1 MDNTRILIILTG
13 LLFISTAVL
22 ANDRASE
29 NSSKP
34 IYYQGKKTDYKP
46 GDFKFFGESSEPF
59 IGGESDEYTATAD
72 EWTGIYADSVTS
84 EHWQRVI
91 PDDGSISDG
100 APWCSLQF
108 MEKKDNT
115 VTVTGDENRRCVEL
129 LATSEKEG
137 VIPEGMKGTL
147 LNYGDHNEFIPQIKN
162 ITLPGEYPEASRTL
176 LTLRTK
182 ETRAKT
188 AGDLK
193 IMLNEIY
200 ARYGYIFVAGGE
212 MDKYFRKQPWY
223 HPVFTNVDALITDTE
238 HENIKLLKGLLSP
251 ESQKKKALYI
261 ENTTAFCKALEDNN
275 IEYIM
280 DNTSKDLTG
289 DTDIPTGRDSLKKSW
304 SAFRDMMLNR
314 PENCPRSVDGYKY
327 SSFLYNEPAEI
338 YYNSHFAFDES
349 KGKYVL
355 DSVTTAIHC
364 YKEGEN
370 ITLNGVVVKRKH
382 AVEDENGEH
391 EEADIELKTV
401 ELQCVS
407 GANMDQH
414 QWDRYVQLIIPSDKY
429 PEYERMVGKK
439 ATLQGK
445 IVIAQSMYHMT
456 PVLLDL
462 TDIDKPEPAEKVAG
476 SAPLNDAQKRE
487 MLTQFQQF
495 QNALREKDV
504 AMVKS
509 YLEFPVRWEM
519 TFLPENKDNPPE
531 EMSEALFDQY
541 SASIIDELSSL
552 SLITVD
558 PQTLAI
564 NEHRDN
570 ILSVEEQ
577 RRKYYPADGDDEN
590 LYYYLENNQRHFVR
604 GVCDAISN
612 AEFSD
617 DEMTAY
623 VGSSANE
630 QLPGLSELCDHSQNF
645 WFVLI
650 NNKLRLKHSD
660 FAG

>member
-13 LLFISTAVL
+13 LLFISTSVV
-22 ANDRASE
+22 ANDRTAE

-34 IYYQGKKTDYKP
+34 IYYQGKKTDYKS
-46 GDFKFFGESSEPF
+46 GDFKFFGDSSELF
-59 IGGESDEYTATAD
+59 VGGVSDEYTAD
-72 EWTGIYADSVTS
+72 EWLGIYADSVTS
-84 EHWQRVI
+84 DHWQRVI

-108 MEKKDNT
+108 LEKKDDT
-115 VTVTGDENRRCVEL
+115 VTVTDNKHIQCVEF
-129 LATSEKEG
+129 LAASVKEG
-137 VIPEGMKGTL
+137 VIPKGMKGTL
-147 LNYGDHNEFIPQIKN
+147 LNYGDHNEFIPQVKN

-176 LTLRTK
+176 LTLRTAD
-182 ETRAKT
+182 TNAKT
-188 AGDLK
+188 VDDLK

-200 ARYGYIFVAGGE
+200 ARYGYIFIAGGE

-223 HPVFTNVDALITDTE
+223 HPVFTNVDALITETE
-238 HENIKLLKGLLSP
+238 HENIKLLKSLLSP
-251 ESQKKKALYI
+251 ESQKKKTLYI
-261 ENTTAFCKALEDNN
+261 ANTTAFCKALKANN
-275 IEYIM
+275 FEYIM

-314 PENCPRSVDGYKY
+314 PENCPRSLDGYKH
-327 SSFLYNEPAEI
+327 SSFLYNEPTKI

-355 DSVTTAIHC
+355 DSVTTAMPC

-370 ITLNGVVVKRKH
+370 ITLNGVIVKRKY
-382 AVEDENGEH
+382 AVEEDSVH
-391 EEADIELKTV
+391 EETDLELKTV
-401 ELQCVS
+401 DLQCVS
-407 GANMDQH
+407 GADMDQH
-414 QWDRYVQLIIPSDKY
+414 QWDKYVELIIPSDKY
-429 PEYERMVGKK
+429 PEYERMAGKEV
-439 ATLQGK
+439 TLQGK
-445 IVIAQSMYHMT
+445 IVIAQSMYQMT

-462 TDIDKPEPAEKVAG
+462 TDIDKPEPAEKVDVPV
-476 SAPLNDAQKRE
+476 PLNDAQKRE

-495 QNALREKDV
+495 QNALREKNV
-504 AMVKS
+504 AEIKS
-509 YLEFPVRWEM
+509 YLKFPVHWDM

-531 EMSEALFDQY
+531 EMTEALFDQY
-541 SASIIDELSSL
+541 SASVIDELSSL

-570 ILSVEEQ
+570 VLSAKEQ
-577 RRKYYPADGDDEN
+577 NRKYYPANDDDEN
-590 LYYYLENNQRHFVR
+590 LYYYLESDQRHFVN
-604 GVCDAISN
+604 GVCDSISN
-612 AEFSD
+612 AEFSG
-617 DEMTAY
+617 DEMIAY
-623 VGSSANE
+623 VGSSANK
-630 QLPGLSELCDHSQNF
+630 QLPGLSELCDHSENF
-645 WFVLI
+645 GFVLI